1 MSLLSSL
8 SSSSSLSSPSCDRAL
23 RPHLLL
29 CNDDGI
35 HAPGLRYLWKCL
47 SPHYKLTICAPMQ
60 EQSGMGMAIT
70 LREPLRMESLPW
82 HLEGTSEDT
91 MQMAWAV
98 SGTPADCIKLALHTL
113 FDAPPDLVL
122 TGINRG
128 SNAGR
133 TVLYSGTVA
142 GAIEGALQGIPSIA
156 FSCTSYDKPDYAQA
170 ADYIPAI
177 IAYALAEPFTP
188 RTVLNVNF
196 PELTSDKPKGF
207 RLTRQ
212 GKEFW
217 GEQVISREHPVE
229 GHTYYWMGSRCVEF
243 EEHAE
248 SDIALLQAGYITAVP
263 LQVQDLTDHHFLE
276 ERKLSYMRH
285 FSCFS

>member
-1 MSLLSSL
+1 MLSV
-8 SSSSSLSSPSCDRAL
+8 SSSSNHAT

-29 CNDDGI
+29 SNDDGI
-35 HAPGLRYLWKCL
+35 HAPGLRYLWNCL
-47 SPHYKLTICAPMQ
+47 SPYYTLTICAPMQ
-60 EQSGMGMAIT
+60 EQSGVGMAIT
-70 LREPLRMESLPW
+70 IREPLRMESLPW
-82 HLEGTSEDT
+82 HSEGPPCD
-91 MQMAWAV
+91 QANIAWAV

-113 FDAPPDLVL
+113 FEKQPPALIL

-133 TVLYSGTVA
+133 TALYSGTVA

-156 FSCTSYDKPDYAQA
+156 FSCISYEQPDYALA
-170 ADYIPAI
+170 AKYIPEI
-177 IAYALAEPFTP
+177 VAYALAEPFATH
-188 RTVLNVNF
+188 TVLNVNF
-196 PELTSDKPKGF
+196 PELTSGQPKGF

-217 GEQVISREHPVE
+217 GEEIISREHPIE

-263 LQVQDLTDHHFLE
+263 MQVHDLTDHHFLA
-276 ERKLSYMRH
+276 ERKLSCMHY
-285 FSCFS
+285 FSSLPMHP